1 MENEFV
7 RVLGAD
13 GDARQFRKFV
23 WDAEWSD
30 MEISSFIGGK
40 VVRLLVSREEYEED
54 RTHWTESNA
63 DLVVRDIVC
72 FEYMESVA
80 SILGALGDRSI
91 EDRYAMHVGL
101 ASWLEVLE
109 AFTRVDASVLAST
122 GGVQVRGLRAFT
134 LTLRRVARAA
144 LPTRASAAA
153 KTSTVEVKV
162 EVETGGSAARS
173 RPRLLSIVG
182 VRAATVPLVDVA
194 HALARLAIPNSTG
207 AEILRVYGFRMRG
220 WDGSLLR
227 ASVQCERR
235 VVLKVRARRTC
246 IVCDETPAPL
256 VAFVGDET
264 ETAARRLPKNVAI
277 CESHGA
283 VSLWGVRFAT
293 RQIEAPIEAP
303 PGGAAPAALELAV
316 VAERRSLEQ
325 LEQIKRMPKW
335 RMSAWQRNVCFANYV
350 EAILARGRKSPMG
363 RLGYEIVRRIVAHVR
378 ALMVPGSRECLLRA
392 HKIKAFRGPTSP
404 CYDACEAE
412 PLCFYDFLRSTWRH
426 LVA

>member
-13 GDARQFRKFV
+13 GDARQFQKFV

-30 MEISSFIGGK
+30 LEISSFIDGK
-40 VVRLLVSREEYEED
+40 VVRVLVSREEYEED
-54 RTHWTESNA
+54 RTQWTESSA

-80 SILGALGDRSI
+80 PILGVLGDTSI
-91 EDRYAMHVGL
+91 DERHAMHVGL

-109 AFTRVDASVLAST
+109 ALTRVDASVLAST
-122 GGVQVRGLRAFT
+122 GGVQVRGLPAFT
-134 LTLRRVARAA
+134 LTLRRVARA
-144 LPTRASAAA
+144 SAV
-153 KTSTVEVKV
+153 TSMVEVKV
-162 EVETGGSAARS
+162 EVETGGSATRS
-173 RPRLLSIVG
+173 RPTSLSIVG
-182 VRAATVPLVDVA
+182 VREATIPLVDVA
-194 HALARLAIPNSTG
+194 HALGRLAIPNSTG

-227 ASVQCERR
+227 ASVCCERR

-246 IVCDETPAPL
+246 VVCDETPAPI

-264 ETAARRLPKNVAI
+264 ATRRLPKNAAV

-283 VSLWGVRFAT
+283 VSLWGVRFTT
-293 RQIEAPIEAP
+293 RQKEAP
-303 PGGAAPAALELAV
+303 LELGV
-316 VAERRSLEQ
+316 VPERCSFEQLEQ
-325 LEQIKRMPKW
+325 FEQIKRMPKW
-335 RMSAWQRNVCFANYV
+335 RMSAWQRDVCFANYV
-350 EAILARGRKSPMG
+350 EAILTRGRRSQTSAMG

-378 ALMVPGSRECLLRA
+378 ALMVPLSRECLLRA
-392 HKIKAFRGPTSP
+392 HKIKSFRGPTSP
-404 CYDACEAE
+404 CYDACDEE

>member
-1 MENEFV
+1 MESEFV

-13 GDARQFRKFV
+13 GDARQFRTFV

-109 AFTRVDASVLAST
+109 AFTRVDASVLASA

-173 RPRLLSIVG
+173 RPRSLSIVG
-182 VRAATVPLVDVA
+182 VRAATIPLVDVA
-194 HALARLAIPNSTG
+194 HALARLAIPNCTG
-207 AEILRVYGFRMRG
+207 AEILRVYGFRIRG

-227 ASVQCERR
+227 ASVECERR

-277 CESHGA
+277 CEAHGA

-293 RQIEAPIEAP
+293 RQIEVPHE
-303 PGGAAPAALELAV
+303 GAALELAV
-316 VAERRSLEQ
+316 VRERCSFEQ
-325 LEQIKRMPKW
+325 FEQIKHMPKW

-350 EAILARGRKSPMG
+350 EAILTRGRKSSMG

-404 CYDACEAE
+404 CYDACDEA

>member
-1 MENEFV
+1 MESEFV

-13 GDARQFRKFV
+13 GDARQFKKFA

-30 MEISSFIGGK
+30 LEISSFIDGK
-40 VVRLLVSREEYEED
+40 AVRLLVSRDEYEED
-54 RTHWTESNA
+54 RTRWTESSA

-80 SILGALGDRSI
+80 PILGVLGDTSI

-122 GGVQVRGLRAFT
+122 GGVQVRGLPAFT

-144 LPTRASAAA
+144 LPTRASAV
-153 KTSTVEVKV
+153 TSMVEVKV

-173 RPRLLSIVG
+173 KPRTLSIVG
-182 VRAATVPLVDVA
+182 VRAATIPLIDVA
-194 HALARLAIPNSTG
+194 HALGRLAVPNYTG

-220 WDGSLLR
+220 WDGPLLR
-227 ASVQCERR
+227 TSVCCERR
-235 VVLKVRARRTC
+235 VMLKVRAHRTC
-246 IVCDETPAPL
+246 AVCDATPAPF
-256 VAFVGDET
+256 VTVVGDE
-264 ETAARRLPKNVAI
+264 AATRLPKNAAF

-293 RQIEAPIEAP
+293 RQIEAPHE
-303 PGGAAPAALELAV
+303 GAALELAV
-316 VAERRSLEQ
+316 VRERCPFEQ
-325 LEQIKRMPKW
+325 FEQIKHMPKW
-335 RMSAWQRNVCFANYV
+335 RMSAWQRDVCFANYV
-350 EAILARGRKSPMG
+350 EAILARGRRSQTSAMG
-363 RLGYEIVRRIVAHVR
+363 RLSYEIVRRIVAHVR

-392 HKIKAFRGPTSP
+392 HKIRGFRGPTSP
-404 CYDACEAE
+404 CYDACDEA